1 MTAKAMSACTPVYLD
16 YAATTPVDTRV
27 AEVMCECLTR
37 EGCFANPASS
47 SHQPGRD
54 ARGRVEQARRE
65 VAALI
70 GARPTEIVWTSGAT
84 ESDNLA
90 IKGAALAHA
99 DRGRHLVTSRTEHKA
114 VLDTCR
120 SLEQQGWEVTWLVPE
135 QDGIVTPEQVAI
147 IVSC

>member
-1 MTAKAMSACTPVYLD
+1 MTTRTPVYLD
-16 YAATTPVDTRV
+16 YAATTPVDERV
-27 AEVMCECLTR
+27 AEEMCECLTR
-37 EGCFANPASS
+37 NGCYANPASS

-70 GARPTEIVWTSGAT
+70 GASPTEIVWTSGAT

-99 DRGRHLVTSRTEHKA
+99 RRGTGLKRIVFCLYFERDDAIYRRHFQEL
-114 VLDTCR
+114 LR
-120 SLEQQGWEVTWLVPE
+120 SEPDLAEVHQAAGPR
-135 QDGIVTPEQVAI
+135 
-147 IVSC
+147 SSS